1 MNESVDLT
9 DRRWRKARIS
19 IAFRLGEIRLY
30 SWRLTALIYQSHFS
44 KVAQSSDDPEPRF
57 EQLREGVDTL
67 FLPRRP
73 IAVAPATI
81 EVAANTFLYT
91 PKTFQNYYVD
101 LASFA
106 DFAGYMAKFSGK
118 SRSTLMRKVRK
129 FKEECPDGQAVREFA
144 RAGEFDEFF
153 QLAGEVSRS
162 SYQERLLDVGLPRNP
177 EFIATT
183 KTKADSGYAMG
194 WLLLCRG
201 RAVAYVLAFIDDD
214 VATYDYVGY
223 LSEFQHLSPGTVLQ
237 FYILESLFA
246 SRRVRMFDFT
256 EGEGEHKRF
265 FSTGSQLCAKTY
277 VFRRSL
283 RARTLVAIH
292 RALDATVAGVGR
304 KLDSLGLK
312 SKLRAMVRRL
322 A

>member
-1 MNESVDLT
+1 MSRPDEATESQ
-9 DRRWRKARIS
+9 WRKARIA

-30 SWRLTALIYQSHFS
+30 SWGMTALVHRLHFS
-44 KVAQSSDDPEPRF
+44 KVARDSVDLEPLF
-57 EQLREGVDTL
+57 QQLKLGVDAL
-67 FLPRRP
+67 FLPCRP
-73 IAVAPATI
+73 VAVAPTTI
-81 EVAANTFLYT
+81 EVVGDVFLYT

-101 LASFA
+101 LESLP
-106 DFAGYMAKFSGK
+106 DFSGYLAKFSGK

-129 FKEECPDGQAVREFA
+129 FKDECSDGQVVREFA
-144 RAGEFDEFF
+144 HGDEFDEFF
-153 QLAGEVSRS
+153 RLAGEISKD
-162 SYQERLLDVGLPRNP
+162 SYQERLLNIGLPRDA
-177 EFIATT
+177 EFIAMT
-183 KTKADSGYAMG
+183 KSRAESGRAMG
-194 WLLLCRG
+194 WLLYCRG
-201 RAVAYVLAFIDDD
+201 RAVAYVLAFIDEG

-223 LSEFQHLSPGTVLQ
+223 LSECQHLSPGTVLQ

-283 RARTLVAIH
+283 RARMLVAIH
-292 RALDATVAGVGR
+292 RALDAAVTATGR
-304 KLDSLGLK
+304 ALDSVGLK